1 MKTKTIFVSMF
12 FILFFLLFTTTSVQA
27 SPIKNFFYNTLT
39 FLGIIEITNANHLN
53 SDRVVISD
61 VYNEVKELDG
71 IWSEEIPDG
80 NYIRVRFEKNL
91 TNKNDIT
98 IFPRTISENPR
109 IEVYEIEGNEIIAT
123 FDPINSNQYNKVFLT
138 NLQGEQSTFDLRIID
153 GSIEFEHIIDPYNQL
168 DYSGF
173 ESGEQSWT
181 FGGTDSFRYNARS
194 AWQDNGASG
203 GSWSGRFRDD
213 TSSAYFSKAFNFTGY
228 DYIIIKFSHYATSID
243 SNEYYQLFCDATEI
257 MRCTEGSGTS
267 VNMVCT
273 SSAEKT
279 QSQWNAETFT
289 IYPANCTFDNSVT
302 IQFKGDPGLSADD
315 DTVDVDGINITAVDE
330 TAPAWSNSAKNQTN
344 IRQNDNVKFNASW
357 TDGVA
362 LNGFIFAIN
371 QTGNWVNSSYSTMTG
386 ISNVSENVTQITAT
400 AGTNVSWY
408 FWTNDSLGNS
418 NQTDIQ
424 SFVVAS
430 ADTCTCP
437 GNGNN
442 WEINMADSCNIVD
455 ACDLGAGNIT
465 FIGTGT
471 TTFNSTINCKN
482 LEYPTTDQ
490 MLYIG
495 SNAIITIG

>member
-1 MKTKTIFVSMF
+1 MKNK
-12 FILFFLLFTTTSVQA
+12 ILIILLVLILLIIPIAQA
-27 SPIKNFFYNTLT
+27 SFFNDITEEFLQ
-39 FLGIIEITNANHLN
+39 FLGIIKVTKASHLD
-53 SDRVVISD
+53 SDRNLVSD
-61 VYNEVKELDG
+61 IYGEVKELDDV
-71 IWSEEIPDG
+71 WSETIPDG
-80 NYIRVRFEKNL
+80 DYVRVIFEKNL
-91 TNKNDIT
+91 TSRNDIT
-98 IFPRTISENPR
+98 IFPRITSGNPR

-123 FDPINSNQYNKVFLT
+123 FDSINSNQYNKVFLT
-138 NLQGEQSTFDLRIID
+138 NLKAMQDTFDLRVIG
-153 GSIEFEHIIDPYNQL
+153 GSLEFDYIVDPDKPL